1 MRPDGAPGRGEPG
14 CGKAGAGSVKKCV
27 RAACR
32 PRCAPTASARRRDAA
47 STALPA
53 CGSLYGRV
61 NDVLYVGGDGVAFFT
76 IDVLR
81 ERLYVLDALS
91 GVQVFA
97 SALVMDDAS
106 ALTSTTPLAAP
117 SRTRAANVSLGAVAT
132 RRRRAPARAA
142 RDSENSASMTARQAP
157 AFLPVQQ
164 RKPEPTMEMTHD
176 LIVIGGGSGG
186 VAGSRRA
193 AAHGAKVAIVES
205 DRFGGTCVIRGCVPK
220 KLMMYAAGF
229 AHQFREAEGFGWRD
243 VQARFE
249 MPRWADAKA
258 AEIRRL
264 ERIYDDMLANGGVEI
279 VRGRGRLTSANEVDV
294 AGRRLA
300 APRILI
306 ATGGAPSA
314 DAFPGLA
321 EAMTS
326 NEVLDLRELPASLL
340 VIGGGYIAVEFASIL
355 AALGVAVTLAFR
367 DRHPLRGFDAELRGR
382 LALALGE
389 RGIALAAGVALE
401 RLEREPEGFA
411 LHRAD
416 GSVLRARAALNATG
430 RRPHTAG
437 LGLGD
442 VGVAL
447 NARGAIVVDA
457 ESRSSVPTIWAV
469 GDVTDR
475 VNLTPVAIAEARAFA
490 DTEFDGDPKRVDHRV
505 VASAV
510 FTDPPIGS
518 VGLSE
523 EQAALRGPV
532 DVYAADF
539 RPMKTAFAGGTARTF
554 MKLVVD
560 GLDQRVLGVQMIGPE
575 APEIVQCLAVAV
587 TCGARKR
594 DFDQTIA
601 VHPTLAEEFMLMR
614 TPVRRVA
621 QAKGDA
627 VSS

>member
-1 MRPDGAPGRGEPG
+1 
-14 CGKAGAGSVKKCV
+14 
-27 RAACR
+27 
-32 PRCAPTASARRRDAA
+32 
-47 STALPA
+47 
-53 CGSLYGRV
+53 
-61 NDVLYVGGDGVAFFT
+61 
-76 IDVLR
+76 
-81 ERLYVLDALS
+81 
-91 GVQVFA
+91 
-97 SALVMDDAS
+97 
-106 ALTSTTPLAAP
+106 
-117 SRTRAANVSLGAVAT
+117 
-132 RRRRAPARAA
+132 
-142 RDSENSASMTARQAP
+142 
-157 AFLPVQQ
+157 
-164 RKPEPTMEMTHD
+164 MEMTHD

-193 AAHGAKVAIVES
+193 AAHGAKVAIVEA

-229 AHQFREAEGFGWRD
+229 AHQFKEAEGFGWSD

-249 MPRWADAKA
+249 MSRWADAKKR
-258 AEIRRL
+258 EIDRL
-264 ERIYDDMLANGGVEI
+264 EHIYDDMLLNAGVEI
-279 VRGRGRLTSANEVDV
+279 VRGRGRLLSGNEVDV
-294 AGRRLA
+294 DGHRLA

-321 EAMTS
+321 VAMTS
-326 NEVLDLRELPASLL
+326 NEVLNLREVPESLL

-355 AALGVAVTLAFR
+355 AALGAQVTLAYR
-367 DRHPLRGFDAELRGR
+367 DQFPLRGFDAELRGR

-389 RGIALAAGVALE
+389 RGITLACGVALE
-401 RLEREPEGFA
+401 RLEKDGAGYA

-430 RRPHTAG
+430 RKPNTAG
-437 LGLGD
+437 LGLAE
-442 VGVAL
+442 VGVQL
-447 NARGAIVVDA
+447 DARGAIAVDV
-457 ESRSSVPTIWAV
+457 ESRTGVPTIWAV

-490 DTEFDGDPKRVDHRV
+490 DTEFDKDPKRVDHRV

-510 FTDPPIGS
+510 FTDPPIGT

-523 EQAALRGPV
+523 QQAALRGPV
-532 DVYAADF
+532 DIYAADF
-539 RPMKTAFAGGTARTF
+539 RTMKTAFVGGTQRTY

-560 GLDQRVLGVQMIGPE
+560 GLDQRVLGVQMIGPD

-587 TCGARKR
+587 TCGARKH

-614 TPVRRVA
+614 APVRRVA
-621 QAKGDA
+621 HA
-627 VSS
+627 VQPPAAPVGG

>member
-1 MRPDGAPGRGEPG
+1 
-14 CGKAGAGSVKKCV
+14 
-27 RAACR
+27 
-32 PRCAPTASARRRDAA
+32 
-47 STALPA
+47 
-53 CGSLYGRV
+53 
-61 NDVLYVGGDGVAFFT
+61 
-76 IDVLR
+76 
-81 ERLYVLDALS
+81 
-91 GVQVFA
+91 
-97 SALVMDDAS
+97 MD
-106 ALTSTTPLAAP
+106 
-117 SRTRAANVSLGAVAT
+117 
-132 RRRRAPARAA
+132 
-142 RDSENSASMTARQAP
+142 
-157 AFLPVQQ
+157 
-164 RKPEPTMEMTHD
+164 MTHD

-193 AAHGAKVAIVES
+193 AAHGAKVAIVEA

-220 KLMMYAAGF
+220 KLMMYAAQF